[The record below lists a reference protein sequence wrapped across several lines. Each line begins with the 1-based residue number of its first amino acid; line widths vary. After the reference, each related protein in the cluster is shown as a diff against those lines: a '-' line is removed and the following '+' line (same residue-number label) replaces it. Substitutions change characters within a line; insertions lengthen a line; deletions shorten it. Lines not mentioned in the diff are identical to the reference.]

1 LASRCRGAAWQALEP
16 GPGPVTGLA
25 GGTVTVTPAV
35 MIIGGPP
42 GRDSVG
48 DSLSLAH
55 CGTVTVS
62 HRVTS
67 ADVL

>member
-1 LASRCRGAAWQALEP
+1 M
-16 GPGPVTGLA
+16 
-25 GGTVTVTPAV
+25 TVTLAV